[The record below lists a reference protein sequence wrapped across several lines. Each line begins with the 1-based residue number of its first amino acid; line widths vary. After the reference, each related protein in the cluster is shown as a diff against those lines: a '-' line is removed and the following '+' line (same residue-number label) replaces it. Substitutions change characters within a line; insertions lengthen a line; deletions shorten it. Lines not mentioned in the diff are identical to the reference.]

1 MHGLAGSIE
10 LAWRATGAIDRLAGA
25 GLRTVAYDL
34 RGHGR
39 SDAPTE
45 EGNYGDRRMVDDLIE
60 VVTAFASPSAHA
72 VVAGYSMGAAI
83 TLLALEAG
91 LDVRASV
98 IGAAPPAVLEWT
110 PADEAM
116 RNAAV
121 AALRSSEPP
130 DDEAMRQWLA
140 FLDSVGQDRDTL
152 AAALAGHRPVVEH
165 WNRITVPCVF
175 AAGTSDVMAA
185 PLAALSERVAGSRT
199 VTLPGDHFTAPA
211 TTEFADVIIE
221 AAAAAN

>member
-1 MHGLAGSIE
+1 MPEHITSDGVRLAVAVDGPNGPGATADQATSVVLVHGLAGSIE
-10 LAWRATGAIDRLAGA
+10 LAWRATGVIDRLAGA

-60 VVTAFASPSAHA
+60 VVTTFAS
-72 VVAGYSMGAAI
+72 
-83 TLLALEAG
+83 
-91 LDVRASV
+91 
-98 IGAAPPAVLEWT
+98 
-110 PADEAM
+110 
-116 RNAAV
+116 
-121 AALRSSEPP
+121 
-130 DDEAMRQWLA
+130 
-140 FLDSVGQDRDTL
+140 
-152 AAALAGHRPVVEH
+152 
-165 WNRITVPCVF
+165 
-175 AAGTSDVMAA
+175 A
-185 PLAALSERVAGSRT
+185 PLAALSERVPGSRT